1 MEEKNNNEHRTR
13 WMLTIGFAVLIYIFW
28 RYAYPCA
35 LAYHEQMQ
43 LFLWNG
49 DYLMERVA
57 EPGGVAR
64 YLAEMVVQFYN
75 NLPFGAFL
83 LTLLFVALQRIS
95 WLLMRRWGCKNV
107 MKRYLLSFVTPI
119 IIWAL
124 MGDKDVMTTF
134 PMALLLT
141 LCMLLLA
148 PKEENMVSG
157 RKGYKAILYLLL
169 LLTIGYWMVG
179 PLAIWAALCLV
190 CCWLMR
196 HTEKFRSAVVL
207 LMVAIVGLFVQL
219 VSAKMLPYP
228 KSLVFRGIDYLRDP
242 TAFYPHEWYTSDVY
256 EQMEY
261 SLLVRRQDWHG
272 ILEKASRMAPA
283 STAGEAAVK
292 LAQWKTGSLSDE
304 EMRQFM
310 ASYGKLDHPIN
321 ICMKSDLF
329 YHLGLVN
336 ASRRYAFEFKQL
348 ISNGNQSGRMLKRL
362 AETELVSGHEKLAR
376 KYLYILHDATFY
388 RQWAEETLP
397 LTYDRKLLSA
407 HPIYGILMKSFPKK
421 DIMY

>member
-1 MEEKNNNEHRTR
+1 MKTKTINQNRTR
-13 WMLTIGFAVLIYIFW
+13 WMLAIGFAALIYVFW
-28 RYAYPCA
+28 RFAYPCA
-35 LAYHEQMQ
+35 LAYQEQMQ

-49 DYLMERVA
+49 DYLIDRVA

-64 YLAEMVVQFYN
+64 YLAEMMVQFYN
-75 NLPFGAFL
+75 NLPFGAL
-83 LTLLFVALQRIS
+83 LLSLLFVGLQQVT
-95 WLLMRRWGCKNV
+95 WLLMLHCGCKNT
-107 MKRYLLSFVTPI
+107 MRHYLLSFVTPI

-134 PMALLLT
+134 PVALLIT
-141 LCMLLLA
+141 LGMMLLA
-148 PKEENMVSG
+148 PMGDGSASEG
-157 RKGYKAILYLLL
+157 KGHKAIGYLLL
-169 LLTIGYWMVG
+169 LITLGYWMVG

-190 CCWLMR
+190 AYRLMNYGD
-196 HTEKFRSAVVL
+196 KFRSVILLLAVV
-207 LMVAIVGLFVQL
+207 VVGLFVQL

-242 TAFYPHEWYTSDVY
+242 TAFCPQEWYTSDVY
-256 EQMEY
+256 EQMDY
-261 SLLVRRQDWHG
+261 SMMVRRQDWYG
-272 ILEKASRMAPA
+272 ILGKASKKAPL

-304 EMRQFM
+304 EMLQFM

-329 YHLGLVN
+329 FHLGLVN

-348 ISNGNQSGRMLKRL
+348 IANGNQSGRILKRL
-362 AETELVSGHEKLAR
+362 AEMELVSGHEQLAR
-376 KYLYILHDATFY
+376 KYLYILLDATFY

-407 HPIYGILMKSFPKK
+407 HPVYGMLTKSFPEK
-421 DIMY
+421 DVMY

>member
-1 MEEKNNNEHRTR
+1 MEAKNNNEQRTR
-13 WMLTIGFAVLIYIFW
+13 WLLTIGFAVLIYVFW

-35 LAYHEQMQ
+35 LAYQEQMQ

-83 LTLLFVALQRIS
+83 LTLLFVGLQQVT
-95 WLLMRRWGCKNV
+95 WLLVLHWKCKNT
-107 MKRYLLSFVTPI
+107 MRYYLLSFVTPI
-119 IIWAL
+119 IIWVL

-134 PMALLLT
+134 PVALLLT

-148 PKEENMVSG
+148 PMGGNSASNGK
-157 RKGYKAILYLLL
+157 RYKTIGYLLL
-169 LLTIGYWMVG
+169 LGTIGYWIAG

-190 CCWLMR
+190 AYSLIR
-196 HTEKFRSAVVL
+196 YGDKFRSGMLFLAVFV
-207 LMVAIVGLFVQL
+207 VGLFVQL
-219 VSAKMLPYP
+219 VSAQILPYP
-228 KSLVFRGIDYLRDP
+228 KYLVFRGIDYLRDP
-242 TAFYPHEWYTSDVY
+242 TAFCPQEWYTSDVY
-256 EQMEY
+256 EQIDY
-261 SLLVRRQDWHG
+261 SMLVRRQDWYG
-272 ILEKASRMAPA
+272 ILDKASKKVPL
-283 STAGEAAVK
+283 STAGDAAVK
-292 LAQWKTGSLSDE
+292 LAQWKTGRLGDDE
-304 EMRQFM
+304 MLRFM

-329 YHLGLVN
+329 FHLGLVN

-348 ISNGNQSGRMLKRL
+348 IANGNQSGRMLKRL
-362 AETELVSGHEKLAR
+362 TETELVSGHEKLAR
-376 KYLYILHDATFY
+376 KYLHILHDATFY
-388 RQWAEETLP
+388 RQWTDETLP
-397 LTYDRKLLSA
+397 FTYDRKLLSA
-407 HPIYGILMKSFPKK
+407 HPVYGMLTKSFPEK